1 MTSIAIHHLND
12 SVQRRLNARAEAHGR
27 TVEEEARD
35 ILRHAVK
42 DDPEPEAPERE
53 NIGLAFRRRF
63 AEIGGWP
70 EFEPPPRDHAR
81 EPPTFE

>member
-1 MTSIAIHHLND
+1 MTSIAIHEIDD
-12 SVQRRLNARAEAHGR
+12 SVQRRLNARAEARGR

-42 DDPEPEAPERE
+42 DDPEPEQPQRE
-53 NIGLAFRRRF
+53 NIGMALRRRF
-63 AEIGGWP
+63 AEIGGWE
-70 EFEPPPRDHAR
+70 EFEPPARDHAR